1 MKQQV
6 LILKVKYDETELYS
20 PKNWNWSELIGC
32 KGDCVEVVNYGTIED
47 VREEELHQRRI

>member
-6 LILKVKYDETELYS
+6 LILKVKYDEEEIHS

-32 KGDCVEVVNYGTIED
+32 KRDCVEVINYGAIED
-47 VREEELHQRRI
+47 VEEPYE